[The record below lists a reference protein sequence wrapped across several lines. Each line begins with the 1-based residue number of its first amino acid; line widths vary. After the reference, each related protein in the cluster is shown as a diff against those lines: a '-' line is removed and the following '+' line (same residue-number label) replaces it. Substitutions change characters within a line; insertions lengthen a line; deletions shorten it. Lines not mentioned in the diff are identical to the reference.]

1 MPDNTRNILGDNSS
15 NNQYVSTSVVANADG
30 SIIERMEYIQQNMN
44 GTGVR
49 YNAPN
54 YGSVSITFAAATT
67 GSVATHEIL
76 TITGLVRLRV
86 AALCTVNVAGS
97 GSIQLGLEGVTDAL
111 IGTTTGTDID
121 ANELWYDTSPTTA
134 YDTFANVVFDRVIN
148 GLDVGYEITTD
159 TLTAG
164 NIVFYY
170 WWEPL
175 NSTGAVVAAAGT
187 GTL

>member
-1 MPDNTRNILGDNSS
+1 MPDNVRNILGDNSAD
-15 NNQYVSTSVVANADG
+15 NQYVSSSVAANADG
-30 SIIERMEYIQQNMN
+30 SMIERMEYIQQNMN

-54 YGSVSITFAAATT
+54 YDSVSITFAALTT

-76 TITGLVRLRV
+76 TVTGLVRLRI
-86 AALCTVNVAGS
+86 AAVCIVNVAGS
-97 GSIQLGLEGVTDAL
+97 GSIQLGVEGVTNAL
-111 IGTTTGTDID
+111 IAATTGTDLD
-121 ANELWYDTSPTTA
+121 AGEIWDDATPTTA
-134 YDTFANVVFDRVIN
+134 YDTFTNVVFDSVIN

-159 TLTAG
+159 TLTGG
-164 NIVFYY
+164 NITFYY

-175 NSTGAVVAAAGT
+175 NSTGAVVAADGT